1 MSEQR
6 PKKPATA
13 VIVKPATLPAK
24 ILSGSQSALTN
35 FRKLELTKGLP
46 PATIVYGSASGVLF
60 ALSLYF
66 LVTGHWVNGL
76 LTMLPAACFL
86 GYALLFMKQ
95 GPQPPNL

>member
-6 PKKPATA
+6 PPKSAPSTA
-13 VIVKPATLPAK
+13 IVAKSTLPAK
-24 ILSGSQSALTN
+24 LLSGSQSAVEN

-46 PATIVYGSASGVLF
+46 PATIVYGCASGVLF
-60 ALSLYF
+60 ALALYF

-76 LTMLPAACFL
+76 LTILPAACFL

-95 GPQPPNL
+95 GPQ